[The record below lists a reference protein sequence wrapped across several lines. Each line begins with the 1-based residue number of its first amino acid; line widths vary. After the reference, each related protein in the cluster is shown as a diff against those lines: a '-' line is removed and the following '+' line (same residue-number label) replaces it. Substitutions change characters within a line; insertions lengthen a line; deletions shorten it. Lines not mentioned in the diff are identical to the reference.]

1 MTTLDATRA
10 LRLVEVLAA
19 VAVIQGSLELLVTRR
34 ALSDEGTWRWPTLA
48 REVPWLSPVLAY
60 RPFLA
65 VLGARV
71 ITAVLLLAG
80 VHGGTAVVLW
90 VTSLLVNIR
99 FRGSSNGGSDMM
111 LMVVLSALVVAQLEA
126 TSPVLV
132 NVALVYIAAQAT
144 MSYCIAGVVKIINAP
159 WRSGDALASFLA
171 TPHFG
176 TPATLRRVMSGR
188 GALLATSWS
197 VMLFECLFPVALLG
211 PAPAIA
217 MVTIACLFHLGNVAA
232 FGLNRFLLA
241 WAATWPA
248 VIYASSLMG

>member
-1 MTTLDATRA
+1 MTPLDAAHA
-10 LRLVEVLAA
+10 LRLVELLAA
-19 VAVIQGSLELLVTRR
+19 AAVMQGSLELLVTRR
-34 ALSDEGTWRWPTLA
+34 ALSDDGTWRWPTLA
-48 REVPWLSPVLAY
+48 RELPWLAPLLAY
-60 RPFLA
+60 RPFL
-65 VLGARV
+65 VLLGARLV
-71 ITAVLLLAG
+71 AAVLLLAG
-80 VHGGTAVVLW
+80 VHRGTAVVLW

-111 LMVVLSALVVAQLEA
+111 LMVVLSALVVAQLGA
-126 TSPVLV
+126 SSPLLV

-144 MSYCIAGVVKIINAP
+144 LSYFIAGVVKIVNAP
-159 WRSGDALASFLA
+159 WRSGAALASFLA

-176 TPATLRRVMSGR
+176 TPAALRQVMSGR
-188 GALLATSWS
+188 GALLAASWS

-217 MVTIACLFHLGNVAA
+217 MATIACCFHLGNVAA

-248 VIYASSLMG
+248 VIYASSLIG